1 MFYST
6 RFLFQPCVTYYKC
19 KFITIE
25 FLKMRHWEILSQ
37 EFFGEFYADT
47 FFDCL
52 SNIYINASGDSSSEY
67 ISDSGDV
74 NIRPTKRKKNLSDW
88 FWYKKWNWNSGCWRR
103 YYRCVTTE
111 CNNLRSEVKSL
122 SRVRL
127 FAAPW
132 TIAYQVPLF
141 MGFSRQEY
149 WSGLP
154 FPSPGDFSDPGIEP
168 RSPALQAD
176 ALPSKPPGK
185 SICKVLVK

>member
-74 NIRPTKRKKNLSDW
+74 NIRPTKRKKILSDW

-122 SRVRL
+122 SCVWLCDPMNYSQSGSSVHWILQARIL
-127 FAAPW
+127 EWAA
-132 TIAYQVPLF
+132 ISF
-141 MGFSRQEY
+141 SRGFSQ
-149 WSGLP
+149 
-154 FPSPGDFSDPGIEP
+154 PSNQTQSL
-168 RSPALQAD
+168 AL
-176 ALPSKPPGK
+176 
-185 SICKVLVK
+185 

>member
-74 NIRPTKRKKNLSDW
+74 NIRPTKRQKK
-88 FWYKKWNWNSGCWRR
+88 
-103 YYRCVTTE
+103 
-111 CNNLRSEVKSL
+111 
-122 SRVRL
+122 
-127 FAAPW
+127 P
-132 TIAYQVPLF
+132 
-141 MGFSRQEY
+141 
-149 WSGLP
+149 
-154 FPSPGDFSDPGIEP
+154 
-168 RSPALQAD
+168 
-176 ALPSKPPGK
+176 
-185 SICKVLVK
+185 